1 MRLHISNPETNKL
14 ARLLAKETGETITAA
29 VIQALRDRLESLRRK
44 KAARLGQG
52 RNPRKRRGTPARASA
67 IDHDKLL

>member
-29 VIQALRDRLESLRRK
+29 VIQALRDRLESVRRK
-44 KAARLGQG
+44 KAARLAYGP
-52 RNPRKRRGTPARASA
+52 NTRKRRVIPAQANA
-67 IDHDKLL
+67 IDHDEQL